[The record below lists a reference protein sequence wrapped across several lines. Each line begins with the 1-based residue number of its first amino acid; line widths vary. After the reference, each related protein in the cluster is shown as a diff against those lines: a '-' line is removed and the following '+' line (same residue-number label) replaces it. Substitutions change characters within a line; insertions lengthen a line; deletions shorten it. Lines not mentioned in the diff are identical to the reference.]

1 MPSYTITNPKKALDK
16 ITSVPLKKL
25 ISQIFFLGG
34 LKLTDTEVDGFY
46 ADSEFSMLKK
56 TFNVKIS
63 SEFFEKYTLKAL
75 RGMKEI
81 KPTLLDEITID
92 DKKISITI
100 EVIEDKP
107 KPLIKKLVL
116 IKSGKR
122 GVVSGGESQSI
133 GGTVT
138 ESLSEGFFCIYLGLR
153 LKVGK
158 TNFRKKCDELV
169 SSVSAKDPEKGLSDF
184 CSKNNITNS
193 VNRQLQDTEF
203 KSKKNLWKGFLVLHG
218 WNEKMISMCEK
229 FVSESKIKEQTKYY
243 LMRTRMLED
252 TYNPYLLYKTF
263 AEKMKNS
270 LGFAKSLG
278 DDKWNPGDV
287 WIMSQDGIDSIKK
300 TKTSIIQK
308 KKANV
313 SVVDMNLLGKLI
325 QRGYDNQDIFP
336 VSLKAPT
343 KTVHYTLIN
352 YIAKNKKDQMTESF
366 RFAGTEKMKSLFTMN
381 NRDVKIPFIHEIKKG
396 NELIERNEGNIKLK
410 AFSSGS
416 YRFEIEYRGAGAKG
430 GSIGTENW
438 QFLISRTDKTG
449 INKMKKIRANAVK
462 TPKNTSGNF
471 IWDEKG
477 NIVDSGGSQDTNWFG
492 GLTYAKLNNSEKLKL
507 VPLLMDLCKEINPSL
522 KVTGTN
528 NATFVLDKTSSAE
541 IAVSVLFMR
550 SESAKNDSV
559 NSMFNLA
566 SSRNFSYVSHSA
578 SGKRKLETLMN
589 SCFHIKLH

>member
-1 MPSYTITNPKKALDK
+1 MPSYTTTNPKKALDK
-16 ITSVPLKKL
+16 ITNTSLKKL
-25 ISQIFFLGG
+25 ITQIFSLGG
-34 LKLTDTEVDGFY
+34 LSSTDTEVDGFY
-46 ADSEFSMLKK
+46 ADSEFSMSKK

-75 RGMKEI
+75 KEMKEI
-81 KPTLLDEITID
+81 KPTILDKITVD

-116 IKSGKR
+116 IKSGKK
-122 GVVSGGESQSI
+122 GVVSGSESQSI

-169 SSVSAKDPEKGLSDF
+169 SSVSNKDPEKGLNNF
-184 CSKNNITNS
+184 CTKNSFIDSVSK
-193 VNRQLQDTEF
+193 QLQDTEF

-229 FVSESKIKEQTKYY
+229 FISESKIREQTKYY
-243 LMRTRMLED
+243 LLRTRMLED
-252 TYNPYLLYKTF
+252 SYNPYLLYKIF
-263 AEKMKNS
+263 SEKMKKS
-270 LGFAKSLG
+270 LGFSKSLG

-287 WIMSQDGIDSIKK
+287 WIFSQKGIDSMKK
-300 TKTSIIQK
+300 IKTSIIQK
-308 KKANV
+308 KKENV
-313 SVVDMNLLGKLI
+313 SVADMNLLGKSI
-325 QRGYDNQDIFP
+325 QAGYDDKDIFP

-343 KTVHYTLIN
+343 KSVHYTLIN
-352 YIAKNKKDQMTESF
+352 YVAKNKKDQLTERF

-396 NELIERNEGNIKLK
+396 NELIEKNEGNIKLK

-438 QFLISRTDKTG
+438 QFLISKTDKTG
-449 INKMKKIRANAVK
+449 INKMKKIRANAEK
-462 TPKNTSGNF
+462 TPKNNSGKF
-471 IWDEKG
+471 IWDERG
-477 NIVDSGGSQDTNWFG
+477 NIVESGGTQDTNWFG
-492 GLTYAKLNNSEKLKL
+492 GLTYAKLSNSEKLKL
-507 VPLLMDLCKEINPSL
+507 VPLLIDLCEKINPSL
-522 KVTGTN
+522 KVSGKTDP
-528 NATFVLDKTSSAE
+528 TFVLDKTSSAE

-566 SSRNFSYVSHSA
+566 SSRNFSYVSHST